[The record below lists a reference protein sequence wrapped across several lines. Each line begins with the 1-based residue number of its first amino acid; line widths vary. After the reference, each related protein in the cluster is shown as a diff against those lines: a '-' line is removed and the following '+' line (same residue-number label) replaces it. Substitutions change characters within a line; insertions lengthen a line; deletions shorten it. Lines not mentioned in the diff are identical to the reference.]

1 MKYFIASDI
10 HGSAAWCRKMLEAF
24 EKEQADRLILLGDV
38 LYHGP
43 RNNLPDEYD
52 PPKVIEMLN
61 PLKNR
66 ILAICGNCDSAV
78 DQMVLQFPI
87 MADYAILSLPGE
99 DDQPDA
105 LVYLTHGHVWN
116 ENHLPP
122 LCEGDI
128 LLHGHTHVPVVREH
142 ESYTYINPGSVAI
155 PKDGS
160 WHGYMILEN
169 GEFIWKSL
177 EGESAPAEDAAGPSR
192 TVKMR
197 WKRH

>member
-78 DQMVLQFPI
+78 DQMVEDRAGQAGALPLNYDRLFG
-87 MADYAILSLPGE
+87 SLIGKRAVE
-99 DDQPDA
+99 
-105 LVYLTHGHVWN
+105 
-116 ENHLPP
+116 
-122 LCEGDI
+122 
-128 LLHGHTHVPVVREH
+128 
-142 ESYTYINPGSVAI
+142 VA
-155 PKDGS
+155 
-160 WHGYMILEN
+160 
-169 GEFIWKSL
+169 
-177 EGESAPAEDAAGPSR
+177 R
-192 TVKMR
+192 T
-197 WKRH
+197 

>member
-24 EKEQADRLILLGDV
+24 ETEQAERLILLGDV

-43 RNNLPDEYD
+43 RNALPDEYG

-66 ILAICGNCDSAV
+66 IFAICGNCDSAV

-87 MADYAILSLPGE
+87 MADYAILALPLQN
-99 DDQPDA
+99 QPDA
-105 LVYLTHGHVWN
+105 LIYLTHGHVWN

-128 LLHGHTHVPVVREH
+128 LLHGHTHVPVIRQH
-142 ESYTYINPGSVAI
+142 ETYTYINPGSVAI
-155 PKDGS
+155 PKDDS
-160 WHGYMILEN
+160 WHGYMILED

-177 EGESAPAEDAAGPSR
+177 ENTSSNGDEA
-192 TVKMR
+192 VKMR